1 VSSEV
6 HCLAGD
12 STNLYAGTEGG
23 GVFLSTNEGE
33 SWVRMGL
40 GTRSVYSLALK
51 GSNLFAGTELGTFYS
66 TDGGAS
72 WSALS
77 EGQMKPYVNALA
89 YTGITV
95 LAGTAEG
102 TFRSTDNGATWGPV
116 GAPLTSMFVQVFAF
130 SGEVF
135 YAGVYGGVY
144 RSTDGGEDW
153 TPFISELP
161 YTGILSLAVSGT
173 DLFVGTSDGQVYHS
187 TLNGSAWEVTTVS
200 TSRVQALAVSGRNVL
215 AGTASPAQDSGSVF
229 LSTDVGASWSEVNS
243 GMPESAIQCLSAR
256 GGNIFAGT
264 WARGV
269 WRRTL
274 SEITSVASTADRLPV
289 SFALRQNYPNPFNPS
304 TTIRFALPHRSH
316 VTLTVYNTLGQQ
328 VAQLVNSDI
337 AAGYHEVQF
346 NASNLA
352 SGVYFYRMQA
362 GSYVETKS
370 LCLIK

>member
-1 VSSEV
+1 
-6 HCLAGD
+6 
-12 STNLYAGTEGG
+12 
-23 GVFLSTNEGE
+23 
-33 SWVRMGL
+33 
-40 GTRSVYSLALK
+40 
-51 GSNLFAGTELGTFYS
+51 
-66 TDGGAS
+66 
-72 WSALS
+72 
-77 EGQMKPYVNALA
+77 
-89 YTGITV
+89 
-95 LAGTAEG
+95 
-102 TFRSTDNGATWGPV
+102 
-116 GAPLTSMFVQVFAF
+116 
-130 SGEVF
+130 
-135 YAGVYGGVY
+135 
-144 RSTDGGEDW
+144 
-153 TPFISELP
+153 
-161 YTGILSLAVSGT
+161 
-173 DLFVGTSDGQVYHS
+173 
-187 TLNGSAWEVTTVS
+187 VS

-229 LSTDVGASWSEVNS
+229 LSTDAGASWSEVNS